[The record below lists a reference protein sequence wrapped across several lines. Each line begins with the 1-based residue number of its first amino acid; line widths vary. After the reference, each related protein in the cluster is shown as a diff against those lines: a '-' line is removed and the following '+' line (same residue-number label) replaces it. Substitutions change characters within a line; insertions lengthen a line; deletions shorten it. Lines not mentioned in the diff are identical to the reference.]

1 MKVTAVFFLRKILI
15 MPRMGVNGI
24 FLGPKSTFYFIADIE
39 MWVEGTVLDF

>member
-1 MKVTAVFFLRKILI
+1 MFFKEKFFFI
-15 MPRMGVNGI
+15 PRMGVNGI